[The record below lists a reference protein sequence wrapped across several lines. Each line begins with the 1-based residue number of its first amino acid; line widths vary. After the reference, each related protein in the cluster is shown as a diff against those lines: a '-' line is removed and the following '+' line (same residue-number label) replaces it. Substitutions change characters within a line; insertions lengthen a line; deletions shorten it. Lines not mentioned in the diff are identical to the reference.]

1 VAAVTLT
8 TEATFN
14 NLEIPDDPTELI
26 ATLENSLAEAAAN
39 AGVEGNTTVR
49 VTHINGNPVGRKR
62 FYTRSTTSTVIT
74 FEITQT
80 AEVSGDIATVEQK
93 LRQDVAAAYDVEG
106 VNEVLQSEELQEYGN
121 ISLGRIETDLG
132 DGSTPV
138 TETASPTASN
148 APTKSPTKRPTTV
161 CPKSKKGDKT
171 HHSIKNGVKSC
182 KNAKS
187 KKSKTTKAR
196 RNTMKRNNPFK

>member
-1 VAAVTLT
+1 
-8 TEATFN
+8 
-14 NLEIPDDPTELI
+14 
-26 ATLENSLAEAAAN
+26 
-39 AGVEGNTTVR
+39 
-49 VTHINGNPVGRKR
+49 
-62 FYTRSTTSTVIT
+62 VIT

-138 TETASPTASN
+138 TETVSPTASN

-161 CPKSKKGDKT
+161 CAFAKKGGKTNGISKTNAKSK
-171 HHSIKNGVKSC
+171 GVKGC

-187 KKSKTTKAR
+187 KTKTTKAR
-196 RNTMKRNNPFK
+196 GNTIKRNNPFK